1 MRGRG
6 VHHLRGVPLGG
17 VLGGGCKRGVRRL
30 GGGLPAAGGGGGHG
44 AVVVVLVPAVPPGA
58 LLPLPASNVLCIGN
72 CNFTFFVVADN
83 CCLIYFI
90 DSVKSAVEK
99 MIKRTYVINR
109 NKRYCNLFSQS

>member
-17 VLGGGCKRGVRRL
+17 VLGGAKRGVRRL

-58 LLPLPASNVLCIGN
+58 LLPLPASEKKNYC
-72 CNFTFFVVADN
+72 FV
-83 CCLIYFI
+83 YFI
-90 DSVKSAVEK
+90 ECVLNE
-99 MIKRTYVINR
+99 
-109 NKRYCNLFSQS
+109 

>member
-17 VLGGGCKRGVRRL
+17 VLGGGCERGVRRL

-58 LLPLPASNVLCIGN
+58 LLPVLPLPASEKKNYC
-72 CNFTFFVVADN
+72 FV
-83 CCLIYFI
+83 YFI
-90 DSVKSAVEK
+90 ECVLNE
-99 MIKRTYVINR
+99 
-109 NKRYCNLFSQS
+109 

>member
-17 VLGGGCKRGVRRL
+17 VLGGGCKRGVWRL

-58 LLPLPASNVLCIGN
+58 LLPLPATE
-72 CNFTFFVVADN
+72 NF
-83 CCLIYFI
+83 YFI
-90 DSVKSAVEK
+90 S
-99 MIKRTYVINR
+99 
-109 NKRYCNLFSQS
+109 CG